1 MTSGSFFNLN
11 NMGIMEFSHHQDGK
25 NLHISLSGNIIFE
38 DTHEISNFLENLLEE
53 NFNEAIINL
62 SGVTGITSSAIGA
75 ILDFY
80 SRLSDQERKMRI
92 KGMSDK
98 AYKVF
103 QYFKLDTVFPVER

>member
-1 MTSGSFFNLN
+1 
-11 NMGIMEFSHHQDGK
+11 MEFTHHQEEQV
-25 NLHISLSGNIIFE
+25 LHISLSGNIIFE
-38 DTHEISNFLENLLEE
+38 DTHEVGNFLDGLLEE
-53 NFNEAIINL
+53 EFEEAVINL
-62 SGVTGITSSAIGA
+62 TGVTGITSSAIGA

-80 SRLSDQERKMRI
+80 SQLINSGRKMRI